1 VALDGCRDL
10 LEHVPKLENVRSR
23 SERTWY
29 GLSTCYPRPC
39 DCFGRV
45 RAQRRHC
52 PRDTR
57 LTCPRCLRLHRQDG
71 DPCLA
76 EWPEFTPPIDPRTLT
91 TALCS
96 ANRRVTVSFVTYQSD
111 REGDSGRQVAENFDR
126 AQGAVYRIVDGKVPP
141 DVTCIVFDASFLSTR
156 RIAGVG
162 VAGMAQCDAS
172 RVQRI
177 GAERSRPVARCS
189 RLAMLEGAD
198 ELLLVEFQPKGSD
211 LLATLVLVTSRGL
224 TFNDFPAKCEAG
236 SSCWREG
243 DGGVINARDFHLVGA
258 FRISTGYEFAIAWD
272 RPEGQSTILIESGV
286 FRERADWYRYWA
298 RRWA

>member
-1 VALDGCRDL
+1 MGCRPIILGLAIALVMSGPDDATAY
-10 LEHVPKLENVRSR
+10 ETRGSR
-23 SERTWY
+23 
-29 GLSTCYPRPC
+29 PPVV
-39 DCFGRV
+39 FGFTDKTGTRV
-45 RAQRRHC
+45 
-52 PRDTR
+52 
-57 LTCPRCLRLHRQDG
+57 
-71 DPCLA
+71 LA
-76 EWPEFTPPIDPRTLT
+76 EWPEFTPPLDPRTLT

-96 ANRRVTVSFVTYQSD
+96 AGRRVTVSFVTYQSA

-126 AQGAVYRIVDGKVPP
+126 AQGSVYRIVDGKVPP
-141 DVTCIVFDASFLSTR
+141 DVTCIVFGASFLSTR
-156 RIAGVG
+156 RIAGVS
-162 VAGMAQCDAS
+162 VAGMVQCDAS

-298 RRWA
+298 R